1 MKSRKILSTVAVL
14 SIICV
19 RSTVFAQEQRADPQA
34 PKLIRKSGGVLQA
47 SAVRRVE
54 PVYPPLAKAAQV
66 SGSVV
71 VEVTVD
77 ETGAVSEARALSGHP
92 LLKDPAVAAARG
104 WRFTPT
110 KLEGVPVKVIGT
122 ITFNFELGDPKRLEE
137 LEAKVRQDP
146 GSADAHSVLA
156 SEYSIR
162 ERNTEAIAEYLEVI
176 RIKPDNVGAY
186 FGLGWVYDRVG
197 RIDEA
202 RDAFKK
208 AIAFNGETTGTPL
221 QKLQLTG
228 RPWGAHI
235 LIAQFYYRHDEYREV
250 IEVLRQAASIYPEED
265 EIHLFLG
272 TAFLGLGD
280 KFSALNEYNILK
292 DKTTEDAKNL
302 LERIEKRQ

>member
-1 MKSRKILSTVAVL
+1 
-14 SIICV
+14 
-19 RSTVFAQEQRADPQA
+19 
-34 PKLIRKSGGVLQA
+34 LIRKSGGVFQA

-104 WRFTPT
+104 WAFTPT

-122 ITFNFELGDPKRLEE
+122 ITFNFELGDPKRLEQ

-146 GSADAHSVLA
+146 GSADAHSMLA
-156 SEYSIR
+156 NEYRSR

-186 FGLGWVYDRVG
+186 FGLGLVYDRVR

-202 RDAFKK
+202 REAFRK
-208 AIAFNGETTGTPL
+208 AIALNGDTTGTPL
-221 QKLQLTG
+221 QKLQFTG
-228 RPWGAHI
+228 RPWGAHL
-235 LIAQFYYRHDEYREV
+235 LIAQFYYRHDEYREA
-250 IEVLRQAASIYPEED
+250 IEVLKQAALIYPEED
-265 EIHLFLG
+265 EIHLYLC
-272 TAFLGLGD
+272 TVYLALGD

-292 DKTTEDAKNL
+292 DKTTESARNL
-302 LERIEKRQ
+302 FDQLEKKK